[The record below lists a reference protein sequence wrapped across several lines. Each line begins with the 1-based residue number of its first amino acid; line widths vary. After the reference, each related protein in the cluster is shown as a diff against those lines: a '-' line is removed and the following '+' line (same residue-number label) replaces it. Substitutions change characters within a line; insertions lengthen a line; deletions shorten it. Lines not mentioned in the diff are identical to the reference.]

1 MLDGVRAG
9 RLHGPFYAKSGVRMP
24 CQKRMQKTAKIY
36 TGVNEVDTFFGP
48 QKRFP
53 RRNDPGIPIAR
64 IVGTILH
71 PMLLQKTLHMNQSL
85 DECKHRLASIQSY
98 RRQFVMVTK
107 ATVTSSKT
115 VDFSF
120 RGPLGFEARTVL
132 LSVESDSPE
141 QFAFESTGGNLDV
154 MGLVEFTEIR
164 PSCTE
169 VTLALHYEIKNR
181 LFAWLDRRFHFVD
194 AFVTSEL
201 RSIRSHFE
209 GIAAPVVERT
219 PMLSMFETATA

>member
-1 MLDGVRAG
+1 
-9 RLHGPFYAKSGVRMP
+9 
-24 CQKRMQKTAKIY
+24 
-36 TGVNEVDTFFGP
+36 
-48 QKRFP
+48 
-53 RRNDPGIPIAR
+53 
-64 IVGTILH
+64 
-71 PMLLQKTLHMNQSL
+71 MLLQKTLHMNQSL
-85 DECKHRLASIQSY
+85 EECQHRLASIQSY

-132 LSVESDSPE
+132 LSVESDSPD

-169 VTLALHYEIKNR
+169 VTLALHYEIKNK
-181 LFAWLDRRFHFVD
+181 LFAWLDRHFHFVD

-201 RSIRSHFE
+201 RSIRAHFE

-219 PMLSMFETATA
+219 PVLSMFETATA